1 MPLINA
7 RDVRTYI
14 QELGFEKGVVQSLER
29 LLDELV
35 EWRQNMRQLTD
46 LTSRCIDEVEK
57 LIAVGD
63 SMKRTIEQIRRDRQ
77 QHEDSDGDL
86 QG

>member
-14 QELGFEKGVVQSLER
+14 GELGFEKGVVQSLEK
-29 LLDELV
+29 LIDELV
-35 EWRQNMRQLTD
+35 EWRHNMRQLTE

-57 LIAVGD
+57 LIHVSG
-63 SMKRTIEQIRRDRQ
+63 SMKHVIEEIRREHQ
-77 QHEDSDGDL
+77 QHEEKHGDL

>member
-1 MPLINA
+1 MPQIKA

-29 LLDELV
+29 ILDSMAEI
-35 EWRQNMRQLTD
+35 RQHAIELTD
-46 LTSRCIDEVEK
+46 LASRCVDELGK
-57 LIAVGD
+57 LNQINDG
-63 SMKRTIEQIRRDRQ
+63 MKRTIDEIRRIRQ
-77 QHEDSDGDL
+77 QGDERGDL